1 MIIHVSMYIESIPN
15 RNSPPAIL
23 LREAWREGEK
33 IRKRTIANLT
43 HWPAGKSKRLR
54 RLLKN
59 EPLVA
64 AEGGFRH

>member
-1 MIIHVSMYIESIPN
+1 MIIHVSMYIESVPN

-33 IRKRTIANLT
+33 VYKRTVANLT
-43 HWPAGKSKRLR
+43 HWPERKIETLR

-59 EPLVA
+59 EP
-64 AEGGFRH
+64 RMSP